1 MNNHTNKK
9 SSIQGKNMF
18 NIGKE
23 LAKQGKELE
32 QQEQLESVSTI
43 YELPLKQATNL
54 LKNMG
59 ENWRKDNTEKKKGK
73 EIIKRVPP
81 RIIAD
86 DLKQVVKFAV
96 IGDTASDLEKAPLV
110 FYNPDT
116 GLYSNSNR
124 IIDKLILAVDNTT
137 KERNRQEIKK
147 WLALEAEPL
156 KQNKNKNFVPVGNG
170 IFNKENNQ
178 LINYTP
184 DLVFTTKVATNYI
197 SNSIEEPTFNNWS
210 LSNWFKQLA
219 DNDPQKE
226 LLLWQLIATVVQ
238 NKANSNVL
246 FCLIDNGQ
254 GRTGKSTLEQLL
266 MNLVGKDNYTAL
278 KLSEFDD
285 DFLLA
290 QAYGASLIIG
300 DDNPPLKYIDDGSTL
315 KSVVTNELV
324 LINPKGMSPFSAKFN
339 ATVVQS
345 MNAFPRFRDTTGGL
359 YRRFRLIKF
368 NHQYPDTP
376 AGRKIKEEYIYN
388 KGLLEWL
395 LRKALTIDVSSIID
409 TNESK
414 EMVNDIQIESDI
426 VRAFVVDVVND
437 LTSTRIPAKFLYNLF
452 VQYAE
457 ANHNPTNMT
466 QNTFTRRLKPILE
479 EQGFKYERR
488 KLAPLN
494 YFESKDARLLPEY
507 LAKFSKECNRQQPL
521 YYK

>member
-1 MNNHTNKK
+1 MIKKNK
-9 SSIQGKNMF
+9 GKNML
-18 NIGKE
+18 NLSKE
-23 LAKQGKELE
+23 LAKQSEELE
-32 QQEQLESVSTI
+32 EHEQLIHSV
-43 YELPLKQATNL
+43 YALPLKKITHL
-54 LKNMG
+54 LKRLG
-59 ENWRKDNTEKKKGK
+59 ENWREENAETKKGK
-73 EIIKRVPP
+73 EVIKRVPP
-81 RIIAD
+81 RTVAD
-86 DLKQVVKFAV
+86 YLKKVIKFAV
-96 IGDTASDLEKAPLV
+96 IGDTTTDLEKAPLS
-110 FYNPDT
+110 FYNPDS
-116 GLYSNSNR
+116 GLYIKSER
-124 IIDKLILAVDNTT
+124 ILDKLILAVDDTT
-137 KERNRQEIKK
+137 TERQRREIKK

-170 IFNKENNQ
+170 IFNKENSQ

-197 SNSIEEPTFNNWS
+197 SNYIEEPTFNNWS

-226 LLLWQLIATVVQ
+226 VLLWQLIATVVQ

-254 GRTGKSTLEQLL
+254 GRTGKSTFEQLL

-388 KGLLEWL
+388 QQLLEWL
-395 LRKALTIDVSSIID
+395 LKKALTIDVSSIVD

-414 EMVNDIQIESDI
+414 EMINDIQIESDI
-426 VRAFVVDVVND
+426 VRAFVVDVVSD
-437 LTSTRIPAKFLYNLF
+437 LTSTRIPAKFLYELF

>member
-1 MNNHTNKK
+1 M
-9 SSIQGKNMF
+9 
-18 NIGKE
+18 
-23 LAKQGKELE
+23 
-32 QQEQLESVSTI
+32 
-43 YELPLKQATNL
+43 
-54 LKNMG
+54 
-59 ENWRKDNTEKKKGK
+59 
-73 EIIKRVPP
+73 
-81 RIIAD
+81 
-86 DLKQVVKFAV
+86 
-96 IGDTASDLEKAPLV
+96 AS
-110 FYNPDT
+110 
-116 GLYSNSNR
+116 
-124 IIDKLILAVDNTT
+124 
-137 KERNRQEIKK
+137 
-147 WLALEAEPL
+147 
-156 KQNKNKNFVPVGNG
+156 
-170 IFNKENNQ
+170 
-178 LINYTP
+178 
-184 DLVFTTKVATNYI
+184 
-197 SNSIEEPTFNNWS
+197 EEPTFNNWS

-339 ATVVQS
+339 AAVVQS

-368 NHQYPDTP
+368 NHQYQDTP

-388 KGLLEWL
+388 KALLEWL

-466 QNTFTRRLKPILE
+466 QNTFTRRLKPLLE

>member
-1 MNNHTNKK
+1 MTKK
-9 SSIQGKNMF
+9 EKGKNMF
-18 NIGKE
+18 NIEKE
-23 LAKQGKELE
+23 LKKQSEELE
-32 QQEQLESVSTI
+32 EHEQFINNVYS
-43 YELPLKQATNL
+43 LPLKKTTRL
-54 LKNMG
+54 LKKMG
-59 ENWRKDNTEKKKGK
+59 ENWRNDNVEIKKGK
-73 EIIKRVPP
+73 EVIKRVPP
-81 RIIAD
+81 RTVAD
-86 DLKQVVKFAV
+86 YLKKVIKFAV
-96 IGDTASDLEKAPLV
+96 IGDTTTDLEKAPLS
-110 FYNPDT
+110 FYNPDN
-116 GLYSNSNR
+116 GLYIKSER
-124 IIDKLILAVDNTT
+124 ILDKLILAVDDTT
-137 KERNRQEIKK
+137 TERQRREIKK

-170 IFNKENNQ
+170 IFNKANNQ
-178 LINYTP
+178 LINYTH

-254 GRTGKSTLEQLL
+254 GRTGKSTFEQLL

-285 DFLLA
+285 AFLLA

-324 LINPKGMSPFSAKFN
+324 LINPKGMPPFSAKFN

-376 AGRKIKEEYIYN
+376 AGRKIKDEYIYN
-388 KGLLEWL
+388 KDLLEWL
-395 LRKALTIDVSSIID
+395 LKKALTIDISSIVD

-437 LTSTRIPAKFLYNLF
+437 LTSTRIPAKFLYELF

-479 EQGFKYERR
+479 EQGFKYERNS
-488 KLAPLN
+488 KAPLN

-507 LAKFSKECNRQQPL
+507 LAKFSKECNRKQPL